1 MIIKNTVNSLSKA
14 KQSKAK
20 QSKAKQSKAKQS
32 KAKQTFKLFS
42 TLCLFN
48 KYYILFSKKYFK
60 SIFNIIKRKIN
71 FFLFSKYFY
80 INNLLFKEI
89 KL

>member
-1 MIIKNTVNSLSKA
+1 MIIKNTVNSLSKSLNFF
-14 KQSKAK
+14 QHYVY
-20 QSKAKQSKAKQS
+20 
-32 KAKQTFKLFS
+32 LI
-42 TLCLFN
+42 N
-48 KYYILFSKKYFK
+48 ILFSKKYFK

>member
-1 MIIKNTVNSLSKA
+1 MIIKNTVNSL
-14 KQSKAK
+14 
-20 QSKAKQSKAKQS
+20 SKAKQSKAKQS

-80 INNLLFKEI
+80 INNLSFKEI